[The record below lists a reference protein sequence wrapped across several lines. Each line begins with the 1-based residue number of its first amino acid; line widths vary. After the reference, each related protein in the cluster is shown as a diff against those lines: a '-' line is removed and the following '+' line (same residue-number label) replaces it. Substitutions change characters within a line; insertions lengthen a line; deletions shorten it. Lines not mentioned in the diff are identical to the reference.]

1 MFRIDNVWAV
11 PQLPV
16 AEPPAAPGYFTNGNP
31 AAGLDG
37 TVLDAWWLN
46 MVQEEILTVITS
58 AGMAPSKT
66 DSAQL
71 HEAIRRI
78 AEASNPDLAGFLPL
92 VGGRLYRPGA
102 GDILTITVDADPLL
116 HARIVTN
123 VVGVRTWA
131 FGCDATGAFQITDI
145 SASATRLTIGTGG
158 LLTYGGPATV
168 TGTLT
173 ANWIQAATDSLAVNF
188 LGTNMT
194 LSGQGVAYSGLGS
207 GNRIGWTWDGTF
219 LSHRIDGQASGGL
232 WSHGSLG
239 AAGGLTVAGNT
250 ALAGLTAGSTIINGN
265 LNVYYA
271 LEVNGNINSSGELR
285 AQYLGSHGSLE
296 VAGNGNFG
304 SLGCFGNATIN
315 GDANIVGT
323 LGVGWANSSG
333 DFAIT
338 GGGAFSSNAGQI
350 DICQTGTRANVGK
363 IRLAGNFVELGGTH
377 DVYGEIRITNN
388 GWKPGGGE
396 WAPGNPLLT
405 RDDAIEPYERG
416 LKAIR
421 ELAPMIYDEQRFVGL
436 ALEDCRAVLPEMV
449 LAVASQVGDAAGVT
463 HGESVDMSALKY
475 ALVNAV
481 KELADRVEALER
493 AWPTPAPA

>member
-1 MFRIDNVWAV
+1 
-11 PQLPV
+11 
-16 AEPPAAPGYFTNGNP
+16 
-31 AAGLDG
+31 
-37 TVLDAWWLN
+37 

-66 DSAQL
+66 DLAQL

-102 GDILTITVDADPLL
+102 GDILTITADQSM
-116 HARIVTN
+116 HARIVAN

-158 LLTYGGPATV
+158 LLTYGGPATI

-194 LSGQGVAYSGLGS
+194 LSGQGVSYSGLGS

-219 LSHRIDGQASGGL
+219 VSHRIDGQASGGL

-285 AQYLGSHGSLE
+285 AQYLGSHGNLDC
-296 VAGNGNFG
+296 AGNGNFG
-304 SLGCFGNATIN
+304 AIGCYG
-315 GDANIVGT
+315 GANILGT
-323 LGVGWANSSG
+323 LDVGWANSSG

-363 IRLAGNFVELGGTH
+363 IRLAGNFVEAGGTL
-377 DVYGEIRITNN
+377 DAYGDCRITGQ

-396 WAPGNPLLT
+396 WQPGNPLLT

-421 ELAPMIYDEQRFVGL
+421 ELAPMIYGEQRFVGL